1 MINIAI
7 LGFGVVGGGVY
18 EVLKNNASDISK
30 KLGGDGS
37 QLVKVA
43 HVLDLRK
50 FEGHE
55 VESIV
60 TDDFDKILNDDSVSV
75 VVETM
80 GGAHPAFDFSLK
92 ALQKGKSV
100 VTSNKEVVSKFGD
113 VLLKAAK
120 DNGVCYLYEASVGG
134 GIPVINP
141 LINCLT
147 ANKVTRI
154 AGILNGTTNYIL
166 TKMLVEGAAFEDAL
180 KDAQER
186 GYAERDPSADVEG
199 LDALRKICILGGI
212 AFGKH
217 IPTEN
222 AALCRGI
229 TNIDK
234 ADIAAADKAGYAIK
248 LLGVAKLCG
257 DKAGLMVAPHL
268 VEKGHLIADTVGVF
282 NAVSVTGNMVDELVF
297 YGRGAGSLPT
307 ASAVVSDVIQAIR
320 CPVSETPREKA
331 EEGFTLSADEMP
343 VKLYVRV
350 KACGCSAAKLGTVTE
365 LGNGECAVITEE
377 GTYASLKA
385 MIAESGVEVLAEHF
399 VLC

>member
-1 MINIAI
+1 MFNIAI
-7 LGFGVVGGGVY
+7 LGMGVVGGGVY
-18 EVLKNNASDISK
+18 EVLKNNACAISK

-37 QLVKVA
+37 TLINVA
-43 HVLDLRK
+43 HVLDKRS
-50 FEGHE
+50 FEGHDLADK
-55 VESIV
+55 V
-60 TDDFDKILNDDSVSV
+60 TADYDKILNDKSVSV

-80 GGAHPAFDFSLK
+80 GGAEPAFTFSLK
-92 ALQKGKSV
+92 ALQAGKSV
-100 VTSNKEVVSKFGD
+100 VTSNKEVVSKYGD

-166 TKMLVEGAAFEDAL
+166 TEMLTKGASFESAL
-180 KDAQER
+180 KDAQDR

-217 IPTEN
+217 IPTEA
-222 AALCRGI
+222 AALCKGI
-229 TNIDK
+229 TDIK
-234 ADIAAADKAGYAIK
+234 AEDISAADKAGYAIK
-248 LLGVAKLCG
+248 LLGVAKKCG
-257 DKAGLMVAPHL
+257 DKASLMVAPHL
-268 VEKGHLIADTVGVF
+268 VAKGTLIADTVGVF
-282 NAVSVTGNMVDELVF
+282 NAVAVTGNMVDELVF

-307 ASAVVSDVIQAIR
+307 ASAVVADIICAIR
-320 CPVSETPREKA
+320 CPVAETPREKA
-331 EEGFTLSADEMP
+331 EEGFTLPLDEAP

-350 KACGCSAAKLGTVTE
+350 KGCACKAKALGTVTE
-365 LGNGECAVITEE
+365 LDGGEYAVITEE
-377 GTYASLKA
+377 KPYAELDKL
-385 MIAESGVEVLAEHF
+385 IEESGVEVLASHF
-399 VLC
+399 VL

>member
-1 MINIAI
+1 MFNIAI

-18 EVLKNNASDISK
+18 EVLKNNASAISK

-37 QLVKVA
+37 RLVNVA

-60 TDDFDKILNDDSVSV
+60 TTDYDKILNDDSVSV

-100 VTSNKEVVSKFGD
+100 VTSNKEVVSKYGD

-120 DNGVCYLYEASVGG
+120 ENGVCYLYEASVGG
-134 GIPVINP
+134 GIPVIHP

-166 TKMLVEGAAFEDAL
+166 TKMLTEGAAFEDAL

-217 IPTEN
+217 IPTES

-248 LLGVAKLCG
+248 LLGVAKDCG

-268 VEKGHLIADTVGVF
+268 VPKGSLIADTVGVF
-282 NAVSVTGNMVDELVF
+282 NAVSVIGNMVDELVF

-307 ASAVVSDVIQAIR
+307 ASAVVSDIIAAIR
-320 CPVSETPREKA
+320 CPVAETPREKA
-331 EEGFTLSADEMP
+331 EPGYTLALDDMP
-343 VKLYVRV
+343 VKLYIR
-350 KACGCSAAKLGTVTE
+350 AKDFAGAESLGTVTK
-365 LGNGECAVITEE
+365 LDGGECAVITEE
-377 GTYASLKA
+377 GTYAQLKA
-385 MIAESGVEVLAEHF
+385 KIAASGAEVIAEHF
-399 VLC
+399 VL

>member
-1 MINIAI
+1 MTNIAI
-7 LGFGVVGGGVY
+7 LGFGVVGSGVY
-18 EVLKNNASDISK
+18 EVLKNNARDISV

-37 QLVKVA
+37 PLVKVA

-55 VESIV
+55 VEGIV
-60 TDDFDKILNDDSVSV
+60 TSDFDKILKDDSVKV

-92 ALQKGKSV
+92 ALQSGKSV

-113 VLLKAAK
+113 VLLEAAK
-120 DNGVCYLYEASVGG
+120 ENGVCYLYEASVGG
-134 GIPVINP
+134 GIPVIHP

-166 TKMLVEGAAFEDAL
+166 TKMLTEGASFEDCL

-229 TNIDK
+229 TGIDE

-248 LLGVAKLCG
+248 LLGVAKACG
-257 DKAGLMVAPHL
+257 DRASLMVAPHL
-268 VEKGHLIADTVGVF
+268 VKKGHLIADTVGVF

-320 CPVSETPREKA
+320 CPVSEAPRAKA
-331 EEGFTLSADEMP
+331 EDGFTLSLDECP
-343 VKLYVRV
+343 VKLYIRA
-350 KACGCSAAKLGTVTE
+350 KAFEGAAALGTVTQ
-365 LGNGECAVITEE
+365 LDGGEVAIITEE
-377 GTYASLKA
+377 DSYGALKAKLAASGASL
-385 MIAESGVEVLAEHF
+385 IAEHF
-399 VLC
+399 VL

>member
-7 LGFGVVGGGVY
+7 LGFGVVGSGVY
-18 EVLKNNASDISK
+18 EVLKNNAYDISK
-30 KLGGDGS
+30 KLGGDGT

-43 HVLDLRK
+43 RVLDLRK

-55 VESIV
+55 VEGIV
-60 TDDFDKILNDDSVSV
+60 TSDFDDILNDDSISI

-80 GGAHPAFDFSLK
+80 GGAHPAYDFSLK

-217 IPTEN
+217 IPTEQS
-222 AALCRGI
+222 ALCRGI
-229 TNIDK
+229 TQIDK

-257 DKAGLMVAPHL
+257 DRASLMVAPHL
-268 VEKGHLIADTVGVF
+268 VQKGHLIADTVGVF

-331 EEGFTLSADEMP
+331 EEGFTLALDEAP
-343 VKLYVRV
+343 VKLYLRV
-350 KACGCSAAKLGTVTE
+350 KAFDGAEALGTVCDLGDGE
-365 LGNGECAVITEE
+365 LAVITEE
-377 GTYASLKA
+377 DSYGALKA
-385 MIAESGVEVLAEHF
+385 KVADSGAVVIAEHF
-399 VLC
+399 VL